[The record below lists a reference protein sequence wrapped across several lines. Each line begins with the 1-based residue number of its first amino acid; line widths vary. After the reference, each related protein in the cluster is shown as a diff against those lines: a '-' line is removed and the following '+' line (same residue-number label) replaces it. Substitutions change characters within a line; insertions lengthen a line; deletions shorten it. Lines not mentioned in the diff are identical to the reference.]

1 MAGTYI
7 KPRAF
12 NRRIFI
18 NIGTDIVPEWAEVAV
33 GISSRGVSFTEN
45 EEEYYYMSERGTAE
59 KEPTTQ
65 SVSRS
70 FTGNR
75 FIGDAAQDFI
85 FIDRL
90 YELDK
95 REVEYMEFYDNV
107 EKGKPNGWKGRASI
121 TVSDDGSGDVSNRE
135 SISFGMS
142 LNGKPKRGTV
152 TLGEDKTPEFTPVE
166 AD

>member
-1 MAGTYI
+1 MPGNYI

-18 NIGTDIVPEWAEVAV
+18 NIGTSIVPQWAEIAV
-33 GISSRGVSFTEN
+33 GISSRGVTFTEN

-65 SVSRS
+65 SISRS

-75 FIGDAAQDFI
+75 FVGDPAQDSI

-90 YELDK
+90 YELDN
-95 REVEYMEFYDNV
+95 REVEYIEFYDNIND
-107 EKGKPNGWKGRASI
+107 GPNGWKGRASI
-121 TVSDDGSGDVSNRE
+121 TISDDGSGDVSNRE
-135 SISFGMS
+135 NIGFGLSI
-142 LNGKPKRGTV
+142 NGKPKRGTV
-152 TLGEDKTPEFTPVE
+152 TMKDNGEPEFTPEV
-166 AD
+166 A

>member
-1 MAGTYI
+1 MPGTYI

-18 NIGTDIVPEWAEVAV
+18 NIGTSIVPQWAEIAV

-65 SVSRS
+65 SVSRT

-75 FIGDAAQDFI
+75 FVGDAAQDAI

-107 EKGKPNGWKGRASI
+107 KDGPNGWKGRASI

-135 SISFGMS
+135 TIGFGLSI
-142 LNGKPKRGTV
+142 NGKPQRGTV
-152 TLGEDKTPEFTPVE
+152 TIGEDGAPEFTAEV
-166 AD
+166 A

>member
-1 MAGTYI
+1 MPGTYI

-18 NIGTDIVPEWAEVAV
+18 NIGTQMVPQWAEIAV
-33 GISSRGVSFTEN
+33 GISSRGVTFTEN

-75 FIGDAAQDFI
+75 FVGDAAQDAI

-90 YELDK
+90 YALDN
-95 REVEYMEFYDNV
+95 REVEYIEFYDNIT
-107 EKGKPNGWKGRASI
+107 GKANGWRGRASI
-121 TVSDDGSGDVSNRE
+121 TVSDDGSGDVSSRE
-135 SISFGMS
+135 SIGFGLS
-142 LNGKPKRGTV
+142 YNGKPQRGTV
-152 TLGEDKTPEFTPVE
+152 ALGEDGVPVFTPEV
-166 AD
+166 A

>member
-1 MAGTYI
+1 MPGTYI

-18 NIGTDIVPEWAEVAV
+18 NIGTPMVPQWAEIAV
-33 GISSRGVSFTEN
+33 GISSRGVTFTEN

-75 FIGDAAQDFI
+75 FVGDAAQDAGV
-85 FIDRL
+85 L
-90 YELDK
+90 PALPVAALLKEV
-95 REVEYMEFYDNV
+95 REQAADIVGHTGPTLVAGD
-107 EKGKPNGWKGRASI
+107 GHPLGRGPCVHSQPPPLVCR
-121 TVSDDGSGDVSNRE
+121 VSS
-135 SISFGMS
+135 
-142 LNGKPKRGTV
+142 
-152 TLGEDKTPEFTPVE
+152 
-166 AD
+166 

>member
-1 MAGTYI
+1 MPGTYI

-18 NIGTDIVPEWAEVAV
+18 NIGSSIVPQWAEIAV
-33 GISSRGVSFTEN
+33 GISSRGVTFTEN

-65 SVSRS
+65 SISRT

-75 FIGDAAQDFI
+75 FVGDAAQDAI

-90 YELDK
+90 YALDK

-107 EKGKPNGWKGRASI
+107 PVGKPNGWMGRASI

-135 SISFGMS
+135 NIGFGLSI
-142 LNGKPKRGTV
+142 NGKPKRGTV
-152 TLGEDKTPEFTPVE
+152 TLEDDGTPTFTEE
-166 AD
+166 AV